1 MDAPVPLDTIPRWS
15 DTRDTSPESQQ
26 KEASSNNDNLSS
38 FSKFP
43 CDEDLNKK
51 IRLWKGELWKLEV
64 DAIVNSTNE
73 SISETQGICG
83 IIHEKA
89 GPDLQSDIEKLDG
102 CRTGEA
108 KLTSGFLLPSRHIIF
123 TVGPRYNP
131 KYQTAAENALHSSYR
146 SCMQVAKEHNL
157 ASIAFCT
164 IHSEARGYPPENG
177 SHIGIRTIRRF
188 LEKYGSSIGDVI
200 LCLERMSDYDLYM
213 RVLPLYFPRTK
224 EEERRALDE
233 LPQDTGDENGETV
246 IEERKIRIFSFPG
259 SEEDE
264 ETDATFDTSQL
275 RDVDSP
281 PSVLSV
287 MQGDHDEE
295 KRRTLANKSDEEL
308 EKERAELL
316 YTRYLRRAREE
327 DLSDIAQRNIFYRSG
342 VDQMGRPLFVLV
354 GMHLPK
360 TEDDLE
366 RVLAYIVRILSPAA
380 AKDFVVVYFHT
391 NMAQEQ
397 MPDLGWLRK
406 LHDVFNYKFAK
417 YMRVCYIVHHTFWL
431 KLMSVILSP
440 FISSQITDKF
450 RYFSGLADLLEV
462 IDLQQLNIPNA
473 VFQYD
478 TRENG
483 SVWNKPKSTDK
494 PEDAL

>member
-1 MDAPVPLDTIPRWS
+1 
-15 DTRDTSPESQQ
+15 
-26 KEASSNNDNLSS
+26 
-38 FSKFP
+38 
-43 CDEDLNKK
+43 
-51 IRLWKGELWKLEV
+51 
-64 DAIVNSTNE
+64 
-73 SISETQGICG
+73 
-83 IIHEKA
+83 
-89 GPDLQSDIEKLDG
+89 
-102 CRTGEA
+102 
-108 KLTSGFLLPSRHIIF
+108 
-123 TVGPRYNP
+123 
-131 KYQTAAENALHSSYR
+131 
-146 SCMQVAKEHNL
+146 
-157 ASIAFCT
+157 
-164 IHSEARGYPPENG
+164 
-177 SHIGIRTIRRF
+177 
-188 LEKYGSSIGDVI
+188 
-200 LCLERMSDYDLYM
+200 M

-406 LHDVFNYKFAK
+406 LHDVFNYK
-417 YMRVCYIVHHTFWL
+417 
-431 KLMSVILSP
+431 
-440 FISSQITDKF
+440 
-450 RYFSGLADLLEV
+450 
-462 IDLQQLNIPNA
+462 
-473 VFQYD
+473 
-478 TRENG
+478 
-483 SVWNKPKSTDK
+483 
-494 PEDAL
+494 